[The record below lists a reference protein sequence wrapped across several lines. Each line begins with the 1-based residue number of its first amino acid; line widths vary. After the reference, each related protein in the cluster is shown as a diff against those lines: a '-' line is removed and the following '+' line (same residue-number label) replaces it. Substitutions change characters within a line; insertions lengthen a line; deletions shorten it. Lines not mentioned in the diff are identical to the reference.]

1 MANRTVKD
9 AHTVHGTNPQYLIE
23 KIIRSRIYECRYW
36 KEECFA
42 VNEELLVERAV
53 ALKYIGGVHG
63 GNIKPTPF
71 LCLTL
76 KMLQIQPAKDII
88 IEFIRQKDHKYAR
101 ALGMFYLRLTQDSL
115 ECYRYLEPLY
125 NDYRKLKR
133 IDRQGAFSIIHM
145 DEFVDEL
152 LREERSCDV
161 ILPRLQKR
169 QVLEEENELD
179 PRVSLLDEELQDV
192 RLEDA
197 LAADED
203 DDGEDASRD
212 GSDRRSSASPSPR
225 RRDNVSPPPK
235 RPSPPP
241 HRQQHHRH
249 SQQHHRQRRRSR
261 SRSRSRSKSKS
272 RSRSPAER
280 RRKTVDN
287 GGGGDS
293 KKKRKKD
300 KKDSSGGGKDGK
312 SSAKD
317 KDRHHN
323 KDKDRRDKDKDKDKD
338 RGERKRPR
346 RDSGDRRD
354 RDRDR
359 QQRNRDR
366 EEEEIREA
374 NKLRAELGIP
384 LLKP

>member
-152 LREERSCDV
+152 LREERSLRCH
-161 ILPRLQKR
+161 LAAAAEAT
-169 QVLEEENELD
+169 EEENELD

-225 RRDNVSPPPK
+225 RRDNVS
-235 RPSPPP
+235 RRQSGHRPPP
-241 HRQQHHRH
+241 HRQQQPS
-249 SQQHHRQRRRSR
+249 SQSAAPSTEATVPIKVQVKVKVQIEVKGRQPNDAAQNCRQRR
-261 SRSRSRSKSKS
+261 
-272 RSRSPAER
+272 
-280 RRKTVDN
+280 
-287 GGGGDS
+287 GGGDS
-293 KKKRKKD
+293 KKRRKKD

-317 KDRHHN
+317 KDRHYN
-323 KDKDRRDKDKDKDKD
+323 KDKDRRDKDKTRIKTAANG
-338 RGERKRPR
+338 RGRGGTQAIDGTGIGIGNSEPRPR
-346 RDSGDRRD
+346 GGRD
-354 RDRDR
+354 
-359 QQRNRDR
+359 QRGKQ
-366 EEEEIREA
+366 A
-374 NKLRAELGIP
+374 AG
-384 LLKP
+384 